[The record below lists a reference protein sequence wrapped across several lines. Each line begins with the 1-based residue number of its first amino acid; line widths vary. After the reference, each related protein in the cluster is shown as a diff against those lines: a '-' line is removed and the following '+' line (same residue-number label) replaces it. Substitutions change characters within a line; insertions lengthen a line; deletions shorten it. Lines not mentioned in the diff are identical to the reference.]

1 MQITNIAMLHACV
14 IFCSFW
20 QIYIAFV
27 LYNIPCL
34 HNEVRSNISLFL
46 GEKHIA
52 VKKGTSVLEHE
63 NFINPSQKKKN
74 QKTQQTTSP
83 LLETLI
89 DNICDKKQLSTR
101 SFLFKNGPNRKRSI
115 FNFSPFVE
123 IRPYLLCWE
132 YTSSNICEQY
142 GTFTYD
148 HKFPGTIE

>member
-1 MQITNIAMLHACV
+1 MCHIL
-14 IFCSFW
+14 
-20 QIYIAFV
+20 FV
-27 LYNIPCL
+27 LTNLYCIRIVQYTL
-34 HNEVRSNISLFL
+34 LTQRVRSNISLFL

-63 NFINPSQKKKN
+63 NFINPSQKKKP
-74 QKTQQTTSP
+74 QKTQQTTPP

-101 SFLFKNGPNRKRSI
+101 SFPFKNGPNRKRSI